1 MPRVSIITD
10 SAAMLDQETAEQLG
24 ITVLPLTIHIGS
36 ETFREGID
44 ISSEQF
50 LARLRQPGAN
60 PTISAPGIEEYHRV
74 FSDLSEKSDVIL
86 ALHVS
91 SKLKNVVQTARRAA
105 ASFVGSSKIEVLDTE
120 AIAIPQ
126 GILVKAAAEAA
137 AAGEEMDD
145 IIRLMRGMI
154 PHMYA
159 IFFVESLEYLKN
171 DGRVGVA
178 QAILGTMLGIK
189 PLLTIEDG
197 DIILWRRYATARR
210 RSKNC
215 WSSLASSLTSRRS
228 RSCKTATRMRP
239 PSCWSGSGCSSPMK
253 ISRSRFRRTDHRW
266 PCIWDLPQW
275 AQQSMKARR
284 GMVLPVSDD
293 MPGQRR
299 LPGFLENRPSHNP
312 SCASLRGGLPARE
325 RASKSPF
332 SLAER
337 RAGDEGE
344 STRWARHLRPGRYL
358 AGHCACALSS
368 WRREK
373 KRHLTIKGASH

>member
-197 DIILWRRYATARR
+197 DIIPLEKVRNREKAIEKLLEFIGEFSHIEEITILQDRYTDETTELLERLGLLFP
-210 RSKNC
+210 NEDFPIPIQTYGP
-215 WSSLASSLTSRRS
+215 SLAVHLGPTAMGAAIYEGTS
-228 RSCKTATRMRP
+228 
-239 PSCWSGSGCSSPMK
+239 GN
-253 ISRSRFRRTDHRW
+253 
-266 PCIWDLPQW
+266 
-275 AQQSMKARR
+275 
-284 GMVLPVSDD
+284 
-293 MPGQRR
+293 
-299 LPGFLENRPSHNP
+299 GF
-312 SCASLRGGLPARE
+312 ASLR
-325 RASKSPF
+325 
-332 SLAER
+332 
-337 RAGDEGE
+337 
-344 STRWARHLRPGRYL
+344 
-358 AGHCACALSS
+358 
-368 WRREK
+368 
-373 KRHLTIKGASH
+373 